1 LNVFIN
7 TTAVNPGLAE
17 SIRNDAFQQ
26 KPDFIRQGEQQQI
39 ERLTKELEVSQK
51 RLKAIQQKTDKAE
64 VDDMIL
70 RDADADA
77 IGAQTLLGDLGQ
89 KATSLI
95 LASSD
100 KKAETQGILTEL
112 SKQSAAQIG
121 RQQIQIR
128 NQLEELT
135 DNRSQRHFQNRQGQ
149 QMAQTLE
156 PQFQAKGRS
165 LAAAQRPATSSRT
178 TAAGDILVMN
188 GSNARAGGRARTSQ
202 SQPTAESSPAGPQ
215 NRAFAL
221 NINAFAQESSISAG
235 SQYVAKGTY
244 SLPVTLPQGE
254 VRLDFARSA
263 AGNAQ
268 LNIWAV
274 PQTTIKNLQATAALI
289 AAVLIILA
297 IIKIWPTTQPPI
309 SPIRAIIYL
318 ALFLL
323 STAVL
328 GILGL
333 AIATTIILTAEAIR
347 AKNKQTT
354 AHD

>member
-1 LNVFIN
+1 
-7 TTAVNPGLAE
+7 
-17 SIRNDAFQQ
+17 
-26 KPDFIRQGEQQQI
+26 
-39 ERLTKELEVSQK
+39 
-51 RLKAIQQKTDKAE
+51 
-64 VDDMIL
+64 
-70 RDADADA
+70 
-77 IGAQTLLGDLGQ
+77 
-89 KATSLI
+89 
-95 LASSD
+95 
-100 KKAETQGILTEL
+100 
-112 SKQSAAQIG
+112 
-121 RQQIQIR
+121 
-128 NQLEELT
+128 
-135 DNRSQRHFQNRQGQ
+135 
-149 QMAQTLE
+149 
-156 PQFQAKGRS
+156 
-165 LAAAQRPATSSRT
+165 
-178 TAAGDILVMN
+178 
-188 GSNARAGGRARTSQ
+188 
-202 SQPTAESSPAGPQ
+202 
-215 NRAFAL
+215 
-221 NINAFAQESSISAG
+221 
-235 SQYVAKGTY
+235 
-244 SLPVTLPQGE
+244 VTLPQGE